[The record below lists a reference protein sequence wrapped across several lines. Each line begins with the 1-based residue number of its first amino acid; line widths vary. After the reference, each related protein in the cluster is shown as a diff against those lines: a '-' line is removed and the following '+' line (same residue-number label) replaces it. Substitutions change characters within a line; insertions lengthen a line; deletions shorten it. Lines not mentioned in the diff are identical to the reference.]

1 MTARTVRTA
10 TAAVTRARAVPAATV
25 RRDRSRPAFR
35 ADAYTPRSPGL
46 VVTSATVVPRS
57 SVSARARA
65 ARATGRV
72 SRSRESLRSSPCT
85 AWASGPA
92 RTGVR
97 SGSRSTPFSVASG
110 RPRSRN
116 GGRPST
122 IV

>member
-1 MTARTVRTA
+1 MTARTARTA
-10 TAAVTRARAVPAATV
+10 TATVTTASAVPAATV
-25 RRDRSRPAFR
+25 RRDRARPAVR
-35 ADAYTPRSPGL
+35 AAAYPPRTPGP
-46 VVTSATVVPRS
+46 VVTSVTAVPGS
-57 SVSARARA
+57 SASARARA
-65 ARATGRV
+65 ARTTGRV
-72 SRSRESLRSSPCT
+72 GRSREFLRSSPVT